1 MVALQNAM
9 QRGQTSNKDR
19 ETECNR
25 REGCLAVLC
34 TNMVRVFE
42 MSAAWAAVA
51 DKQGMNSAWAVSVSG
66 RWCSAARP
74 VCQRTKRWGQAVK
87 TIWS

>member
-1 MVALQNAM
+1 MPYKVGKRPTKTGKQC
-9 QRGQTSNKDR
+9 K
-19 ETECNR
+19 R
-25 REGCLAVLC
+25 REGCPAVFC

-66 RWCSAARP
+66 RPCSAARS

-87 TIWS
+87 T